1 MLKSFFGI
9 LLRTT
14 IFVVNKPI
22 CSNYV
27 IAQPI
32 STVKMSREVKD
43 SFGPCGIFCEK
54 CFAYS
59 EGVIRQSSKT
69 LAEALG
75 NFDVYAERFSVLL
88 DEPSFREYPGFRK
101 LLEYFSTV
109 DCKGCRKEHCRL
121 FKSCM
126 VRDCVNLRGR
136 DFCYECPEFPC
147 DHTGFDEHLH
157 KRSVAINLR
166 IREVGM
172 ENYYREIRDKPRYS

>member
-1 MLKSFFGI
+1 MLKSLFGI

-14 IFVVNKPI
+14 TFVMNKPI